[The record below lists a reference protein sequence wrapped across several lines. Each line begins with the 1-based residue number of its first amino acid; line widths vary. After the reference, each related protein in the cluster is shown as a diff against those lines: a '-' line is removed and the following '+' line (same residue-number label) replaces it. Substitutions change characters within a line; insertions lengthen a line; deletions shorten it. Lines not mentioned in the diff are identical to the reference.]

1 MTPTLALAVEREA
14 AIHSFKPESF
24 YTVILNCNGV
34 NLSSERIDDKEKAEA
49 LADECNLIGEV
60 LIIDASKKEKQEKAP
75 ALLILPICREKQT
88 EDLDILLSR
97 LLTILRVCTRKS
109 WFLIQE
115 LIADFLRK
123 TWREAYLVLSQ
134 K

>member
-75 ALLILPICREKQT
+75 ALF
-88 EDLDILLSR
+88 DLTNL
-97 LLTILRVCTRKS
+97 
-109 WFLIQE
+109 Q
-115 LIADFLRK
+115 
-123 TWREAYLVLSQ
+123 REANRKLGYTAQQTLDY